1 MSTGFD
7 FQQCQIDPT
16 IRQGGAT
23 KTTGLLKMRC
33 ALWDIPERPKWYK
46 RNLAPVFSHLHLP
59 KPRYH
64 IIPPRFRSS
73 RTARRTK
80 KNKQFTNLAHQTLF
94 GWLNSHYH
102 SLYYPSFPELDKNV
116 VIKIA
121 VWTEVFFLDQGICW
135 TSGKDFKSLEHG
147 TSSTFVPGSGRSN
160 SKKRSNKKISEWG
173 GKNKTTIL
181 ELQFDC
187 CAFYFWVPY

>member
-1 MSTGFD
+1 MSNWSNHKTG
-7 FQQCQIDPT
+7 
-16 IRQGGAT
+16 GGNKNNRTFKNAMCT
-23 KTTGLLKMRC
+23 MG
-33 ALWDIPERPKWYK
+33 
-46 RNLAPVFSHLHLP
+46 H
-59 KPRYH
+59 
-64 IIPPRFRSS
+64 S
-73 RTARRTK
+73 RTPKMVQEKPCSCVFTSASAKASISHNSTSISVFKNCKENK